1 MLWLDED
8 SSVGLLIKI
17 ILTVVFLGVSWVGY
31 EFYPDIL
38 RLKREAVVNSH
49 QYIEASRSKLSKL
62 ASEYRSAEKEI
73 AAYKV
78 ADGDYEKVI
87 EGIDAQKGALKEQM
101 GVEADKIPEEEIP
114 LQVIKILE
122 EE

>member
-1 MLWLDED
+1 VFFLDED
-8 SSVGLLIKI
+8 RPVTLLVKI
-17 ILTVVFLGVSWVGY
+17 VLTIVFLGVSWIGY

-62 ASEYRSAEKEI
+62 ASEYRSAETEI
-73 AAYKV
+73 EAYK
-78 ADGDYEKVI
+78 AASGDYGKVI
-87 EGIDAQKGALKEQM
+87 EGIVAQKNALKEQM
-101 GVEADKIPEEEIP
+101 ELEANKISGDEIP